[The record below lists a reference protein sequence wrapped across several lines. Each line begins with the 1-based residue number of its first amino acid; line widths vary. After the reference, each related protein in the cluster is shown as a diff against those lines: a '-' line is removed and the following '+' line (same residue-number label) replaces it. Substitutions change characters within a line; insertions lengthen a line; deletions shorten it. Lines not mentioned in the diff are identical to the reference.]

1 MPSPGRESRVFEQSF
16 ASMDA
21 DTLAAAVQQGKLGQ
35 PAERA
40 AVAELARRVLADEVE
55 DGAEARSGRALLAGA
70 AELAATVAIALWL
83 ARLFGLL
90 G

>member
-1 MPSPGRESRVFEQSF
+1 MFEQSF
-16 ASMDA
+16 AAMDA

-55 DGAEARSGRALLAGA
+55 DGEARSGRAVLAGA